1 MNRNFKK
8 FVYQAIISYFL
19 ILLTSY
25 ICLNIFGLK
34 EQYCFICSIIISF
47 FYNFLFTI
55 KITFKKKLSLVNFK
69 NYLIFTFVFRTIEYF
84 LFLIVRKN
92 SDENYFI
99 IITLIL
105 IISFLLKF
113 ITLKLVYEKNEF

>member
-25 ICLNIFGLK
+25 ICLNIFVLK

>member
-8 FVYQAIISYFL
+8 FIYQAIISYFL

-34 EQYCFICSIIISF
+34 EQYSFICSIIISF

>member
-8 FVYQAIISYFL
+8 FVYQAIISYLL